1 MKASK
6 FIVLV
11 GGIVGLIAF
20 FLPAIKVTHQGQ
32 TVGVSA
38 MQMVAG
44 LDLAKDAVDKAKAPD
59 VAGADGGELKKVKA
73 DASSEISKVKG
84 IVMGLFAPALLLV
97 IIGGVGAMRRRF
109 GRGLGSLSLLLGLI
123 SLAIGALIM
132 SAASEGGDTSAGIAI
147 TMLVVTGI
155 AGALGGLM
163 ALIKPDRGMATG

>member
-11 GGIVGLIAF
+11 GGILGLVAF
-20 FLPAIKVTHQGQ
+20 FLPAINVKTEKG

-44 LDLAKDAVDKAKAPD
+44 IDLAKDAVDKADAPD
-59 VAGADGGELKKVKA
+59 PMSRTTRD
-73 DASSEISKVKG
+73 DASADLSKVKG

-97 IIGGVGAMRRRF
+97 LIGGIGAMRRRF
-109 GRGLGSLSLLLGLI
+109 GRGMGALSLLFGLI
-123 SLAIGALIM
+123 SLGIGALVM
-132 SAASEGGDTSAGIAI
+132 SAAEGDTSAGIAI

-155 AGALGGLM
+155 AGFVGGML
-163 ALIKPDRGMATG
+163 ALIKPDRGMATA